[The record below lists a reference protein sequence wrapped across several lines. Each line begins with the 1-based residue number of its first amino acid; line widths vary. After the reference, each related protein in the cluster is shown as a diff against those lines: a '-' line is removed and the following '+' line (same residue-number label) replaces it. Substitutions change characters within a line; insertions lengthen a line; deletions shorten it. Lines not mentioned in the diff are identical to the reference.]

1 MFDIALWNQ
10 YETTLADGISTNNAL
25 ELWNKSWNSLMG
37 PHPNVWSVIG
47 GFVRQEADARRQI
60 MSNAADLDMRENS
73 GPRSLGEQA
82 RARIKSV
89 VEEYEHLPMSAY
101 LLKLAHLISNK

>member
-10 YETTLADGISTNNAL
+10 YETTLADGISINNAL
-25 ELWNKSWNSLMG
+25 ELWNKGWNSLMG

-73 GPRSLGEQA
+73 GRG
-82 RARIKSV
+82 R
-89 VEEYEHLPMSAY
+89 
-101 LLKLAHLISNK
+101 LLVSR

>member
-1 MFDIALWNQ
+1 
-10 YETTLADGISTNNAL
+10 
-25 ELWNKSWNSLMG
+25 MG
-37 PHPNVWSVIG
+37 PHPNVWSVIT

-60 MSNAADLDMRENS
+60 MSNAADLENS
-73 GPRSLGEQA
+73 GRRSLGEQV

>member
-1 MFDIALWNQ
+1 
-10 YETTLADGISTNNAL
+10 
-25 ELWNKSWNSLMG
+25 
-37 PHPNVWSVIG
+37 
-47 GFVRQEADARRQI
+47 

-73 GPRSLGEQA
+73 GRRSLVEQV